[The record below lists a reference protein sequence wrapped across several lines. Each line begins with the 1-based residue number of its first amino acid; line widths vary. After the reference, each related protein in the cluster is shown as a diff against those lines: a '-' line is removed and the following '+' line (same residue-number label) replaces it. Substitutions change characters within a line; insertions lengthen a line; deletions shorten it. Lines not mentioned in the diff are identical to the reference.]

1 VIVGVVLQILAA
13 TLSTLVSY
21 NRAVLSALAVA
32 RVCPS
37 GLKATDLTLLV
48 WPVRAPSGL
57 GWRRSR
63 ISHNR
68 TVLSELAVARV
79 HPSGLKVTEFTAP
92 AWPVRVASRLG

>member
-13 TLSTLVSY
+13 TLSTLVSH

-48 WPVRAPSGL
+48 WPVRPSQ
-57 GWRRSR
+57 
-63 ISHNR
+63 
-68 TVLSELAVARV
+68 
-79 HPSGLKVTEFTAP
+79 PD
-92 AWPVRVASRLG
+92 